1 MRKTAAGAIAL
12 IAVAALGLN
21 GTLSY
26 FASTSATNAFT
37 TKALTKDVKPHDDLV
52 GTNKD
57 VYMENLGSSTVWVRV
72 KLTEDFKIG
81 QKGKNGDEKY
91 LTGWSH
97 VDKTASTNGMPY
109 GEHVHKGAE
118 AVNDCAD
125 SDGFH
130 KNYYQWVMGGPGK
143 KFISASSKLYDSD
156 GDADKNGVFW
166 GGDDGKVAQN
176 NSADQDSLKRS
187 SLYDP
192 SDVKTAPDCK
202 VISIAAYKEML
213 EVEKDAFVGW
223 IQDTDG
229 WCYWSQ
235 PLASGG
241 VTGLLLNEV
250 KPCDAFAQNDYDSTY
265 HIHVQY
271 EAVDGTDMGLWLGIR
286 TTDSD
291 GNPVTT
297 EKASDAIQEFLTL
310 SRGQASTETTS
321 LNLESTEALPVAEQ
335 EAVTEEQPVVT
346 EETLAVDAADTRT
359 PTTEE
364 VESPE
369 VKTSDTETLDVE
381 TPASST
387 EEPEKTELE
396 EQQDQV
402 TTSDAEQKQ
411 EDDSKTD
418 KDQISTSTEDQ
429 TSEQPDSTHT
439 ENPTDESVKKQE

>member
-1 MRKTAAGAIAL
+1 MAEKNMRKTAAGAIAL

-81 QKGKNGDEKY
+81 EKGKNGDEKY
-91 LTGWSH
+91 LTGWKH
-97 VDKTASTNGMPY
+97 VDKDTASNGMPY
-109 GEHVHKGAE
+109 GEHIHKGAE
-118 AVNDCAD
+118 AVSDCEN
-125 SDGFH
+125 SEQFH
-130 KNYYQWVMGGPGK
+130 KTYYEWTMGGSGK
-143 KFISASSKLYDSD
+143 EFISASSALYDSN

-176 NSADQDSLKRS
+176 NSNDQESLKRDPS
-187 SLYDP
+187 YNP
-192 SDVKTAPDCK
+192 SDVKTAPDCE
-202 VISIAAYKEML
+202 VISIDAYQAKS
-213 EVEKDAFVGW
+213 EVDKDKFVGW

-250 KPCDAFAQNDYDSTY
+250 KPCDVFARNDYDSTY

-271 EAVDGTDMGLWLGIR
+271 EAVDGTDMGLWLGTR
-286 TTDSD
+286 ETDSD
-291 GNPVTT
+291 GNSVIT

-321 LNLESTEALPVAEQ
+321 LDPQSAEAAPVAEQ
-335 EAVTEEQPVVT
+335 TSVSEERPVVT
-346 EETLAVDAADTRT
+346 EKTPVADT
-359 PTTEE
+359 
-364 VESPE
+364 
-369 VKTSDTETLDVE
+369 E

-387 EEPEKTELE
+387 EESKKTDSET
-396 EQQDQV
+396 QKDQ
-402 TTSDAEQKQ
+402 TATSDTEQKQ
-411 EDDSKTD
+411 ESDSRTD
-418 KDQISTSTEDQ
+418 KEQTGTSTEDQ
-429 TSEQPDSTHT
+429 TSEQPTTPESQ
-439 ENPTDESVKKQE
+439 ESVTGGGDMNKQE